1 MRFYSHSL
9 DFLPALHITF
19 LLSKIKYII
28 IILHLYFINY
38 GDITMKKSLFFYNTI
53 YQEILKSSVN
63 HNMSNITWVPTNTVS
78 DAIDYIKKNIYFF
91 TSDNVRIYLMIS
103 SLNTKT
109 TIRQILSV
117 LNIKSS
123 QILDIYQLYMH
134 KLPTLHYERI
144 IGNCTQPLDGI
155 IFGISHGQTGIVEET
170 LPGNVL
176 NFCSSSQDIYFNTK
190 ILSALA
196 EEYYDFICNAKY
208 VIFDMFDYTYFN
220 YDVLLSNELLN
231 YLGFNGFFC
240 ENRNSN
246 NKKIDVN
253 YINQLLTDTFSLCCN
268 SSAQEEFTSI
278 FPDIHCPNITEYQI
292 EYKKIFRQN
301 KILDDYSISTYML
314 PNSLV
319 FSSIQRHIFEPTIQF
334 QVANLDHF
342 CRLLFRL
349 NPDIQIIG
357 VLLPKYYIVEENEK
371 IVNQIWKPHFENI
384 ISSFQQKYTNF
395 SFFDF

>member
-1 MRFYSHSL
+1 
-9 DFLPALHITF
+9 
-19 LLSKIKYII
+19 
-28 IILHLYFINY
+28 
-38 GDITMKKSLFFYNTI
+38 MKKIIVFYNTI

-103 SLNTKT
+103 SSNTKT

-155 IFGISHGQTGIVEET
+155 IFGISHGQTGIVEES

-240 ENRNSN
+240 EDRNSN
-246 NKKIDVN
+246 N
-253 YINQLLTDTFSLCCN
+253 
-268 SSAQEEFTSI
+268 
-278 FPDIHCPNITEYQI
+278 
-292 EYKKIFRQN
+292 KKIFRQN

-314 PNSLV
+314 PNRLV

-371 IVNQIWKPHFENI
+371 NVNQIWKPHFENI

-395 SFFDF
+395 SFFDFKNLTSISKKQEYYRDLSHLNCNGAHHMTEIISSLISI

>member
-1 MRFYSHSL
+1 
-9 DFLPALHITF
+9 
-19 LLSKIKYII
+19 
-28 IILHLYFINY
+28 
-38 GDITMKKSLFFYNTI
+38 
-53 YQEILKSSVN
+53 
-63 HNMSNITWVPTNTVS
+63 
-78 DAIDYIKKNIYFF
+78 
-91 TSDNVRIYLMIS
+91 MIS

-155 IFGISHGQTGIVEET
+155 IFGISHGQTGIVEES

-292 EYKKIFRQN
+292 EYKKSFV
-301 KILDDYSISTYML
+301 KIK
-314 PNSLV
+314 
-319 FSSIQRHIFEPTIQF
+319 F
-334 QVANLDHF
+334 
-342 CRLLFRL
+342 
-349 NPDIQIIG
+349 
-357 VLLPKYYIVEENEK
+357 
-371 IVNQIWKPHFENI
+371 
-384 ISSFQQKYTNF
+384 
-395 SFFDF
+395 

>member
-155 IFGISHGQTGIVEET
+155 IFGISHGQTGIVEES

-208 VIFDMFDYTYFN
+208 LIFDMFDYTYFN

-246 NKKIDVN
+246 N
-253 YINQLLTDTFSLCCN
+253 
-268 SSAQEEFTSI
+268 
-278 FPDIHCPNITEYQI
+278 
-292 EYKKIFRQN
+292 KKIFRQN

-395 SFFDF
+395 SFFDFKNLTSISKKQEYYRDLSHLNCNGAHHMTEIISSLISI

>member
-240 ENRNSN
+240 EDRNSN
-246 NKKIDVN
+246 N
-253 YINQLLTDTFSLCCN
+253 
-268 SSAQEEFTSI
+268 
-278 FPDIHCPNITEYQI
+278 
-292 EYKKIFRQN
+292 KKIFRQN

-395 SFFDF
+395 SFFDFKNLTSISKKQEYYRDLSHLNCNGAHHMTEIISSLISI

>member
-28 IILHLYFINY
+28 IILHLNFINY

-155 IFGISHGQTGIVEET
+155 IFGISHGQTGIVEES

-246 NKKIDVN
+246 N
-253 YINQLLTDTFSLCCN
+253 
-268 SSAQEEFTSI
+268 
-278 FPDIHCPNITEYQI
+278 
-292 EYKKIFRQN
+292 KKIFRQN

-395 SFFDF
+395 SFFDFKNLTSISKKQEYYRDLSHLNCNGAHHMTEIISSLISI

>member
-155 IFGISHGQTGIVEET
+155 IFGISHGQTGIVEES

-246 NKKIDVN
+246 N
-253 YINQLLTDTFSLCCN
+253 
-268 SSAQEEFTSI
+268 
-278 FPDIHCPNITEYQI
+278 
-292 EYKKIFRQN
+292 KKIFRQN

-395 SFFDF
+395 SFFDFKNLTSISKKQEYYRDLSHLNCNGAHHMTEIISSLISI

>member
-117 LNIKSS
+117 INIKSS

-155 IFGISHGQTGIVEET
+155 IFGISHGQTGIVEES

-246 NKKIDVN
+246 N
-253 YINQLLTDTFSLCCN
+253 
-268 SSAQEEFTSI
+268 
-278 FPDIHCPNITEYQI
+278 
-292 EYKKIFRQN
+292 KKIFRQN

-395 SFFDF
+395 SFFDFKNLTSISKKQEYYRDLSHLNCNGAHHMTEIISSLISI

>member
-78 DAIDYIKKNIYFF
+78 VAIDYIKKNIYFF

-155 IFGISHGQTGIVEET
+155 IFGISHGQTGIVEES

-246 NKKIDVN
+246 N
-253 YINQLLTDTFSLCCN
+253 
-268 SSAQEEFTSI
+268 
-278 FPDIHCPNITEYQI
+278 
-292 EYKKIFRQN
+292 KKIFRQN

-395 SFFDF
+395 SFFDFKNLTSISKKQEYYRDLSHLNCNGAHHMTEIISSLISI

>member
-78 DAIDYIKKNIYFF
+78 DAIDYIKKNIY
-91 TSDNVRIYLMIS
+91 VRIYLMIS

-155 IFGISHGQTGIVEET
+155 IFGISHGQTGIVEES

-246 NKKIDVN
+246 N
-253 YINQLLTDTFSLCCN
+253 
-268 SSAQEEFTSI
+268 
-278 FPDIHCPNITEYQI
+278 
-292 EYKKIFRQN
+292 KKIFRQN

-395 SFFDF
+395 SFFDFKNLTSISKKQEYYRDLSHLNCNGAHHMTEIISSLISI

>member
-246 NKKIDVN
+246 NKKI
-253 YINQLLTDTFSLCCN
+253 
-268 SSAQEEFTSI
+268 
-278 FPDIHCPNITEYQI
+278 
-292 EYKKIFRQN
+292 FRQN

-395 SFFDF
+395 SFFDFKNLTSISKKQEYYRDLSHLNCNGAHHMTEIISSLISI

>member
-134 KLPTLHYERI
+134 KLTTLHYERI

-155 IFGISHGQTGIVEET
+155 IFGISHGQTGIVEES

-246 NKKIDVN
+246 N
-253 YINQLLTDTFSLCCN
+253 
-268 SSAQEEFTSI
+268 
-278 FPDIHCPNITEYQI
+278 
-292 EYKKIFRQN
+292 KKIFRQN

-395 SFFDF
+395 SFFDFKNLTSISKKQEYYRDLSHLNCNGAHHMTEIISSLISI